1 MGKRSDR
8 MIGDTI
14 RSLREQAGYSQAEL
28 AKRLCV
34 TRSSVN
40 AWESGLSAPT
50 AVYIIELAKLFHVSA
65 DFILGLEHRLQIDLS
80 DLTEQE
86 IRILYELLDYFR
98 QAKGEE

>member
-1 MGKRSDR
+1 MDNRGDH

-14 RSLREQAGYSQAEL
+14 RSLRERAGYSQSEL
-28 AKRLCV
+28 ARRLSV

-65 DFILGLEHRLQIDLS
+65 DFILELEHTRQIDLS

-86 IRILYELLDYFR
+86 VRILYELLDYFR

>member
-1 MGKRSDR
+1 

-28 AKRLCV
+28 AMKLGV

-50 AVYIIELAKLFHVSA
+50 AVYIIELSKLFHVPS
-65 DFILGLEHRLQIDLS
+65 DYILGLDNTMQLNLS
-80 DLTEQE
+80 RFSEEE
-86 IRILYELLDYFR
+86 IRILYSLINYFSKNN
-98 QAKGEE
+98 AAE